1 MRYAIA
7 AILLLYAALC
17 LIWPGHVF
25 RALQG
30 RMANTMPAGYAR
42 GSTLVIR
49 LLGAAIVVAVPAL
62 YLLGYAQ

>member
-7 AILLLYAALC
+7 AILLIYAALC

-30 RMANTMPAGYAR
+30 RVANTMPAGYVR
-42 GSTLVIR
+42 GSTIVIR
-49 LLGAAIVVAVPAL
+49 LLGAAIIIAVPAI
-62 YLLGYAQ
+62 YLLGYAE

>member
-30 RMANTMPAGYAR
+30 RLANTMPAGYVR

-49 LLGAAIVVAVPAL
+49 LLGGAIIIAVPAL
-62 YLLGYAQ
+62 FLLGYVE